1 MNQAYW
7 PVVVYN
13 HRQIFLRDKDHKGV
27 IKEMQLLLIHAI
39 EVVHSLEQVFF
50 DQLPTVTEKAPIKPS
65 GPGALSV
72 GASLII
78 VYTSASVKG
87 RSGWSS

>member
-1 MNQAYW
+1 
-7 PVVVYN
+7 
-13 HRQIFLRDKDHKGV
+13 V

-50 DQLPTVTEKAPIKPS
+50 HQLPTVKEKASIKPS
-65 GPGALSV
+65 GPGALSF
-72 GASLII
+72 GASLIT